1 MNVPDIIETVN
12 VSRHAAWLPW
22 AVSYFFLIGLS
33 TAGAFLSLPRFLAGK
48 ADCDRLGRLAVL
60 IMLSAALAAPVALLA
75 DMHQPGRFW
84 HFYAHFTPWS
94 WMSWGS
100 LLLPAY
106 VGLAVVYGWL
116 VMRPALREGPAPAR
130 LLALGSGDLSGF
142 VRPIAGLTALAGL
155 AVVVYTGMEVMV
167 VESRPLWNTATLP
180 VMFLFTA
187 LTGAAGLGLLF
198 NRLLTGHD
206 AVTDRRFYRMLALFS
221 GLVLLNGAVWLALG
235 WSGIGTAEARALEIV
250 AGSNVWMGV
259 AAWATMTAFVLL
271 VFGLAKPRGLGWL
284 AGLIALHS
292 AWMFR
297 WTVFMGGQAIPKT
310 GAGFYEVHLP
320 MGSEGLAGIA
330 AAMGLWVAVVAILTM
345 LASWRGRSDAAASAS
360 RADHAVPHA
369 AE

>member
-1 MNVPDIIETVN
+1 MTAPDIIETVN

-33 TAGAFLSLPRFLAGK
+33 TAGAFLSLPAFLAGRK
-48 ADCDRLGRLAVL
+48 GCDRLGRIAVL

-75 DMHQPGRFW
+75 DLHQPGRFW
-84 HFYAHFTPWS
+84 HFYARFTPWS

-106 VGLAVVYGWL
+106 VGLVVVYGWL
-116 VMRPALREGPAPAR
+116 VMRPALQESPFPAR
-130 LLALGSGDLSGF
+130 LLALGTRDLS
-142 VRPIAGLTALAGL
+142 VLLKPVAALTALAAV
-155 AVVVYTGMEVMV
+155 AVVIYTGMEVMV
-167 VESRPLWNTATLP
+167 VKSRPLWHTPTLP

-198 NRLLTGHD
+198 NRFLTGHD
-206 AVTDRRFYRMLALFS
+206 SVTERRFYRMVALFS

-235 WSGIGTAEARALEIV
+235 ASGLGTAEAMALEIV
-250 AGSNVWMGV
+250 SGSTTWMGV
-259 AAWATMTAFVLL
+259 AAWAAMSSVVLL
-271 VFGLAKPRGLGWL
+271 IFGLAAPRGLGWL

-297 WTVFMGGQAIPKT
+297 WTVFMGGQSIPKT

-320 MGSEGLAGIA
+320 LGPEGLAGIL
-330 AAMGLWVAVVAILTM
+330 AAMGLWVAVIAILTM
-345 LASWRGRSDAAASAS
+345 LASWRGRDGASSHPGIA
-360 RADHAVPHA
+360 HP